1 MPFFKVYC
9 VAFPEAAAGAAPAG
23 DAVKPPRPA
32 NTEVAA
38 APRSAN
44 TASAGARPGFMAD
57 GPMESAAEWRAAA
70 AARRCLRAVAPWRR
84 APRARPGQPHSGA
97 APAPVAARRCLDR
110 AHAARKP

>member
-23 DAVKPPRPA
+23 DVVKPERPTS
-32 NTEVAA
+32 TEVAA

-57 GPMESAAEWRAAA
+57 GPMVPAGPWQRV
-70 AARRCLRAVAPWRR
+70 RRGR
-84 APRARPGQPHSGA
+84 PHSGA
-97 APAPVAARRCLDR
+97 APVAWRRLHKAR
-110 AHAARKP
+110 AARKPDPGL

>member
-23 DAVKPPRPA
+23 DAVKPPRPE
-32 NTEVAA
+32 NTEAAA

-57 GPMESAAEWRAAA
+57 GPMVSAAGWRAAA
-70 AARRCLRAVAPWRR
+70 AVRRYPPAVAPWQR
-84 APRARPGQPHSGA
+84 APRGQPEQPHSGG
-97 APAPVAARRCLDR
+97 APRPV
-110 AHAARKP
+110 

>member
-57 GPMESAAEWRAAA
+57 GPMESAAVWRAAA
-70 AARRCLRAVAPWRR
+70 AVRRCLRAVAPWQRGQ
-84 APRARPGQPHSGA
+84 PEQPHSGA
-97 APAPVAARRCLDR
+97 APGPVAARRCLDR
-110 AHAARKP
+110 AHAARK